1 MNHSTLYP
9 FALFLH
15 VVGVMALVAFYGSRC
30 RTFAATTTS
39 KLPGSKSSA

>member
-15 VVGVMALVAFYGSRC
+15 VVGVMALVWRSTEWSGQRC
-30 RTFAATTTS
+30 FDSVARPS
-39 KLPGSKSSA
+39 PGT